1 MKYRR
6 LKTDAD
12 HSFVLRYYKLKDAV
26 AYTNAIYEIDD
37 NGEAT
42 KVSGTPTG
50 GLVGFSHGGDNL
62 AKGMILLDINDQAIY
77 MALLE
82 EGDTQPAIG
91 EIVNG
96 CQKVVYTH
104 YDTDAMNDDGFG
116 VETMDTP
123 YYLFKLVQPAGD
135 SNTVDD
141 SEAGEISGTGPDAE
155 PVTP

>member
-6 LKTDAD
+6 LKTVAD

-50 GLVGFSHGGDNL
+50 KLIGFSHGGNNL
-62 AKGMILLDINDQAIY
+62 AKGMILLDVNGQAVY
-77 MALLE
+77 MGLLE

-91 EIVNG
+91 DLVNG
-96 CQKVVYTH
+96 YQKVIDTH

-123 YYLFKLVQPAGD
+123 YYLFTIVQPAG
-135 SNTVDD
+135 SSETVDD
-141 SEAGEISGTGPDAE
+141 SEAGEVSGVNEHLA
-155 PVTP
+155 TP